1 MCSPKEAN
9 LFSICVFISG
19 GGTTLKNL
27 IDYRQRIDSPAWEI
41 SSVVSNNSN
50 AGGLQYA
57 HDAGIETFVV
67 DHREFD
73 STASFSKAIYDVV
86 RPTNPDLIAMGGF
99 LRRLAV
105 AKDFE
110 NRIIN
115 IHPSLIPSFCGKG
128 NYGSRV
134 HKAVLD
140 YGCKVTGCTVHFVDD
155 EYDHGP
161 IIAQRAVPVLNDD
174 DAAALA
180 KRVFETECI
189 IYPEVIDSIAQGKVS
204 VNNRVVSVS

>member
-1 MCSPKEAN
+1 M
-9 LFSICVFISG
+9 FSISVFISG

-27 IDYRQRIDSPAWEI
+27 IEYRQMHPDCGWEI
-41 SSVVSNNSN
+41 TSVVSNKAD
-50 AGGLQYA
+50 AGGLA
-57 HDAGIETFVV
+57 FAKEAGIESFVV

-73 STASFSKAIYDVV
+73 TTAAFSAAIYDAVG
-86 RPTNPDLIAMGGF
+86 PSAPDLLVMGGF

-105 AKDFE
+105 SKEFE

-134 HKAVLD
+134 HQAVLD
-140 YGCKVTGCTVHFVDD
+140 YGCKITGCTVHFVDD

-161 IIAQRAVPVLNDD
+161 IVAQRSVPVVDGDSAQSL
-174 DAAALA
+174 AA
-180 KRVFETECI
+180 RVFAAECEL
-189 IYPEVIDSIAQGKVS
+189 YPDVIDQIAAGKVS
-204 VNNRVVSVS
+204 VDGRVVRVAAT